1 MLKSTYT
8 QYGRAMQKCMDK
20 SIVLKKSGTLKCQSE
35 WKAVFKS
42 AVTRRA

>member
-1 MLKSTYT
+1 MLKIAYT
-8 QYGRAMQKCMDK
+8 QYGLAMQECMDK
-20 SIVLKKSGTLKCQSE
+20 SIVLKKSVTLKCQSE

>member
-1 MLKSTYT
+1 MLKIAYT
-8 QYGRAMQKCMDK
+8 QYGLAMQKCMVK